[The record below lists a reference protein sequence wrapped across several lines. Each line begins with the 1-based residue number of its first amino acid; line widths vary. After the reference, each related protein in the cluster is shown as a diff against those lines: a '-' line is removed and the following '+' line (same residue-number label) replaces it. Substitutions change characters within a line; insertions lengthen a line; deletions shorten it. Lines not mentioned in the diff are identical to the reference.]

1 MAKSAAGPNPHAY
14 GAFVTPPADFR
25 FAGWTDPKDK
35 QRLVI
40 ANSSPRVKMRHF
52 FILAILI
59 LASFTIHAEEVSGSL
74 TLENEFVLFRG
85 TSVETKYELL
95 NIPGMK
101 ALEFRRKT
109 ATSGDQTINI
119 SELVLLTSNGEK
131 VTLVMNKPEAISRIT
146 QGKSV
151 RWRLAK

>member
-1 MAKSAAGPNPHAY
+1 MRY
-14 GAFVTPPADFR
+14 LF
-25 FAGWTDPKDK
+25 
-35 QRLVI
+35 I
-40 ANSSPRVKMRHF
+40 A
-52 FILAILI
+52 AILV
-59 LASFTIHAEEVSGSL
+59 LTSFAIHAEEVSGSL

-85 TSVETKYELL
+85 ASVESKYEIL

-131 VTLVMNKPEAISRIT
+131 VTLVMNKPETISRIT
-146 QGKSV
+146 EGKSV
-151 RWRLAK
+151 RWRLAKK